1 MTDLVLPAAVPMET
15 YIDDTVAVLSEVL
28 EDTPADVLG
37 GFDFTAQG
45 VWAFARPGSPPL
57 KLDQSLDDAGV
68 VDGSLLTLVSVSR
81 TERYRPLVE
90 DVIDAIAVLDESPEF
105 DRTALNRF
113 VGAAIPLL
121 TAPVIGMAMR
131 AWWETGRSLWW
142 PLAIGILGIAVLVG
156 SFVANRFYQS
166 GHLAECL
173 LVTTYLLI
181 ATAAALAVPLPRG
194 VNSLGAPQVAGAATA
209 VLFLTLMTRGGPRKR
224 HELASFAVITAI
236 AVIAAA
242 AAFGYGYQD
251 WVPAGGIAFGL
262 FIVTNAAKL
271 TVAVARIALPPI
283 PVPGE
288 TVDNEELLDP
298 VATPEAT
305 SEETPTWQ
313 AIIASVP
320 ASAVRLTERS
330 KLAKQLLIGYVTS
343 GTLILAAGAIAV
355 VVRGHFFVHSLVVAG
370 LITTVCGFRSRLYA
384 ERWCAWALLAA
395 TVAIPTGLTA
405 KLIIWYLHYAWLLLS
420 VYLTVAL
427 VALVVVGSMAHVRRV
442 SPVVK
447 RTLELIDGAM
457 IAAIIP
463 MLLWIT
469 GVYDTVRNIR
479 FRAGS
484 ADWRFLTEHRGHG
497 AGLHT
502 FGARQIAAIERVA
515 RPVKFARWG
524 TRIGDPAMAEP
535 LAVDPTGL
543 SAAAAKLAGLVF
555 PQPPA
560 PIAVSGTDSVVAAIN
575 ETMPSIESLVSDGL
589 PGVKA
594 ALTRTASNMNA
605 AADVYA
611 KTDQSLGTSLS
622 QYAFGS
628 SGEGLAG
635 VASVGGQPSQATQ
648 LLSTPVSQVTTQLGE
663 TAAELAP
670 RVVATVP
677 QLVQLAPHAVQM
689 SQNAS
694 PIAQTI
700 SQTAQQAAQSAQ
712 GGSGPMPA
720 QLASA
725 EKPATEQAEPVH
737 EVTNDDQGDQGD
749 VQPAEVVAA
758 ARDEGAGAS
767 PGQQPGGGVPAQAM
781 DTGAG
786 ARPAASP
793 LAAPVDPSTP
803 APSTT
808 TTL

>member
-1 MTDLVLPAAVPMET
+1 
-15 YIDDTVAVLSEVL
+15 
-28 EDTPADVLG
+28 
-37 GFDFTAQG
+37 
-45 VWAFARPGSPPL
+45 
-57 KLDQSLDDAGV
+57 
-68 VDGSLLTLVSVSR
+68 
-81 TERYRPLVE
+81 
-90 DVIDAIAVLDESPEF
+90 
-105 DRTALNRF
+105 
-113 VGAAIPLL
+113 
-121 TAPVIGMAMR
+121 
-131 AWWETGRSLWW
+131 
-142 PLAIGILGIAVLVG
+142 
-156 SFVANRFYQS
+156 
-166 GHLAECL
+166 
-173 LVTTYLLI
+173 
-181 ATAAALAVPLPRG
+181 
-194 VNSLGAPQVAGAATA
+194 
-209 VLFLTLMTRGGPRKR
+209 
-224 HELASFAVITAI
+224 
-236 AVIAAA
+236 
-242 AAFGYGYQD
+242 
-251 WVPAGGIAFGL
+251 
-262 FIVTNAAKL
+262 
-271 TVAVARIALPPI
+271 
-283 PVPGE
+283 
-288 TVDNEELLDP
+288 
-298 VATPEAT
+298 
-305 SEETPTWQ
+305 
-313 AIIASVP
+313 
-320 ASAVRLTERS
+320 
-330 KLAKQLLIGYVTS
+330 
-343 GTLILAAGAIAV
+343 
-355 VVRGHFFVHSLVVAG
+355 
-370 LITTVCGFRSRLYA
+370 
-384 ERWCAWALLAA
+384 
-395 TVAIPTGLTA
+395 
-405 KLIIWYLHYAWLLLS
+405 
-420 VYLTVAL
+420 
-427 VALVVVGSMAHVRRV
+427 
-442 SPVVK
+442 
-447 RTLELIDGAM
+447 
-457 IAAIIP
+457 
-463 MLLWIT
+463 
-469 GVYDTVRNIR
+469 
-479 FRAGS
+479 
-484 ADWRFLTEHRGHG
+484 
-497 AGLHT
+497 
-502 FGARQIAAIERVA
+502 
-515 RPVKFARWG
+515 
-524 TRIGDPAMAEP
+524 MAEP

-803 APSTT
+803 APQQPQRCRPGLPAAPSRTQRLLLSWPRQDAAARARSSNPVT
-808 TTL
+808 YCQYSQSATATRWTAASVAVCAWCRAISCEWAA